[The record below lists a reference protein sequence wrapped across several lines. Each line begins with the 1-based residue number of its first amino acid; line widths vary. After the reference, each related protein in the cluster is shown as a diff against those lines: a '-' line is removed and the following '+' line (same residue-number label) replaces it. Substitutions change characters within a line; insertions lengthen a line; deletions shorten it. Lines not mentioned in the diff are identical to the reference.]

1 VKAYF
6 CGMAKASGPS
16 YLDIMKSLRKGDY
29 APLYFLHG
37 EEDYF
42 IDSLADYIE
51 ANALPEEQRAFNQSV
66 VYGRD
71 VTAGQIRDMAGRLPM
86 MASRQVI
93 IVREAQDVRDLNAL
107 ESYLA
112 RPVPSTVLVVCYK
125 HRKLDGRGTF
135 YKKLHEPP
143 LICFESK
150 KLYDNKVPD
159 WIRGWLKDEGYDIT
173 PEALGL
179 AHEYLGNQLS
189 TITNQLQ
196 KVIIGLEKGST
207 IEVDLIQRGVGIS
220 RDYNDFELSK
230 ALGLR
235 QSERAYHIISQM
247 SRDLNANPPVRII
260 STLGQYFTRL
270 YTLHQMHGAKEDE
283 MARAIGVAPFIL
295 KDYRLVT
302 RNYNVAQLEHI
313 LGLLHESDL
322 KSKGLGMRSTGGG
335 ELLQDI
341 IHGILT
347 A

>member
-143 LICFESK
+143 LVCFESK
-150 KLYDNKVPD
+150 KTV
-159 WIRGWLKDEGYDIT
+159 
-173 PEALGL
+173 
-179 AHEYLGNQLS
+179 
-189 TITNQLQ
+189 
-196 KVIIGLEKGST
+196 
-207 IEVDLIQRGVGIS
+207 
-220 RDYNDFELSK
+220 
-230 ALGLR
+230 R
-235 QSERAYHIISQM
+235 QQSAGM
-247 SRDLNANPPVRII
+247 DP
-260 STLGQYFTRL
+260 G
-270 YTLHQMHGAKEDE
+270 
-283 MARAIGVAPFIL
+283 MAQG
-295 KDYRLVT
+295 
-302 RNYNVAQLEHI
+302 
-313 LGLLHESDL
+313 
-322 KSKGLGMRSTGGG
+322 
-335 ELLQDI
+335 
-341 IHGILT
+341 
-347 A
+347 